1 MEATRLLPDI
11 DMPLRSLAGLLWTP
25 RCEPGS
31 HERKTRTLNWH
42 RARICWSAECGWKGG
57 DRGRL

>member
-31 HERKTRTLNWH
+31 HE
-42 RARICWSAECGWKGG
+42 AEDENIKLAPSKNLLERRVRMEGWRQGPA
-57 DRGRL
+57 